1 MILCIPKD
9 NGLTEKGREQCVRAV
24 DDMVTRNDFSPTFIW
39 TSNTYRAYQ
48 SAEVIANEIKLGYS
62 LTHSLTHSLTIY
74 SLTNSLTH
82 SLTILGQNRIVPE
95 YSFLDA
101 RAMGFYEGS
110 PLDRAMNE
118 LHHNDEIEGD
128 LLLT

>member
-1 MILCIPKD
+1 MILCVPKD

-62 LTHSLTHSLTIY
+62 LTIY

-110 PLDRAMNE
+110 PLDRAMKE